1 MYKHWHT
8 AHLVAKLRPHGH
20 CQEGAST
27 EMLTVFQLSLLQL
40 HTCKVKGKVA
50 KKTGESVQANSQGGQ
65 TLSGSSGA
73 TEKTQT
79 RNSETS
85 AGPSSVR
92 GTAEEVHAV
101 IRNGAESEKICSLH
115 ASSNGFPGPKKA
127 MKKLKKKAGFSRE
140 RLSAGFF

>member
-1 MYKHWHT
+1 
-8 AHLVAKLRPHGH
+8 
-20 CQEGAST
+20 
-27 EMLTVFQLSLLQL
+27 MLTVFQLSLLQL

-50 KKTGESVQANSQGGQ
+50 KKKKKKKGESVQANGQGGQ
-65 TLSGSSGA
+65 TPSGSSGA

-101 IRNGAESEKICSLH
+101 IRNGAESEKDVVFIP
-115 ASSNGFPGPKKA
+115 APMDFQV
-127 MKKLKKKAGFSRE
+127 LKRP
-140 RLSAGFF
+140 